1 MYHVILYAP
10 AQSLYMLNLFIC
22 SVYLQN
28 NTSLLHDIISIQ
40 LTQLHHYK
48 VFIRLHQLYFKN
60 VLVFIDIIENDSGI
74 QTM

>member
-28 NTSLLHDIISIQ
+28 DTSLLHDTITIQ
-40 LTQLHHYK
+40 LIQLHHYK
-48 VFIRLHQLYFKN
+48 VCFRLHQLYFKN

-74 QTM
+74 KTM

>member
-22 SVYLQN
+22 SAYLQN
-28 NTSLLHDIISIQ
+28 LLHDIITIQ
-40 LTQLHHYK
+40 LIQLHHYK